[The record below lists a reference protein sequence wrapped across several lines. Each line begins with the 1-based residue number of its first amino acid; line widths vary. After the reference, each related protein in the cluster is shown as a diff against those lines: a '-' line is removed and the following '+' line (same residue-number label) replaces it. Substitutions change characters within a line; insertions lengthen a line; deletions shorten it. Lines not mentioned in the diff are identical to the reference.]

1 MSVLEKFVSED
12 KGRGLR
18 AKEDVK
24 AGTLLLPGIP
34 FAYVLNAETAPSNCH
49 RCLATPAAAASD
61 APAPTLR
68 SCSKCKFALYCDQN
82 CQKAAWPDHKT
93 ECAAIKKIG
102 VESVPE
108 ELVRLVSRTLFKRA
122 HMEKDSVE
130 NDDSEIY
137 MKSTELEALDMNLLN
152 YQQKEVLAGRVEAV
166 KKFWPK
172 GSFPFTDDDVL
183 KIFLQIK
190 NNAFMLADKGGQF
203 VGTAH
208 HVDQSLFNHSC
219 IPNAGVVQNSFRSEV
234 RALQDIEAG
243 EEILINYLDP
253 LATSAERK
261 QDIKERYGFDCG
273 CMACSFG
280 TNDDAMT
287 MVRDGVPPPIAKI
300 AVERAK
306 QIREEVGEAVSMYNL
321 PVGFELATDAVL
333 HLEQLFPDT
342 NLHLLRLLLP
352 AMDTA
357 WRMLDMENAE
367 KYCERI
373 VAANRILLANHP
385 IQRSLML
392 TRLGMIKMQIEG
404 KSDEALAAFS
414 EAEPELVETHGMQ
427 HPSVIELFY
436 NKKITNMQ
444 KKMPSKQ
451 RKAMK
456 DQATLKRM
464 EVQKFYQDYS
474 RDLTAKATATA
485 TVTATTTA
493 TARACEKKCCTKNK
507 CS

>member
-1 MSVLEKFVSED
+1 MTVLERFVSED

-18 AKEDVK
+18 AKQDVK

-68 SCSKCKFALYCDQN
+68 TCSKCKFALYCDQN
-82 CQKAAWPDHKT
+82 CQKSAWPDHKT

-102 VESVPE
+102 VESAPHE
-108 ELVRLVSRTLFKRA
+108 QVRLVSRTLFKRA
-122 HMEKDSVE
+122 QMEKDGIES
-130 NDDSEIY
+130 DDAEVF
-137 MKSTELEALDMNLLN
+137 MKSTELEALDMNLLD
-152 YQQKEVLAGRVEAV
+152 YEKKEILAERVEAV

-172 GSFPFTDDDVL
+172 GVFPFTDDEVL

-219 IPNAGVVQNSFRSEV
+219 VPNAGVVQNSFRSEV

-243 EEILINYLDP
+243 EEILINYVDP

-261 QDIKERYGFDCG
+261 QDIKERYGFECG
-273 CMACSFG
+273 CMACTFG
-280 TNDDAMT
+280 TNDEPMT
-287 MVRDGVPPPIAKI
+287 MVRDGVPPPIAKM
-300 AVERAK
+300 ASERAK
-306 QIREEVGEAVSMYNL
+306 QIRDDVGMAVSMYNL
-321 PVGFELATDAVL
+321 PLGFELASDAVK
-333 HLEQLFPDT
+333 HLEELFPDT

-352 AMDTA
+352 AMDTS
-357 WRMLDMENAE
+357 WRMLDMENAV

-392 TRLGMIKMQIEG
+392 TRLGMIKMQMEG
-404 KSDEALAAFS
+404 KSDEAMAAFN
-414 EAEPELVETHGMQ
+414 EAEPDMVATHGIQ

-436 NKKITNMQ
+436 NKKITAMQ

-451 RKAMK
+451 RKALREQA
-456 DQATLKRM
+456 DQKRR
-464 EVQKFYQDYS
+464 EVQKFYEDYS
-474 RDLTAKATATA
+474 QSLAAQAQT
-485 TVTATTTA
+485 
-493 TARACEKKCCTKNK
+493 
-507 CS
+507 

>member
-1 MSVLEKFVSED
+1 MSALEKYVSED

-68 SCSKCKFALYCDQN
+68 TCSKCKYALYCN
-82 CQKAAWPDHKT
+82 PECQKAAWPDHKT

-102 VESVPE
+102 VDNVPH
-108 ELVRLVSRTLFKRA
+108 ELVRLVSRTLFKRVQ
-122 HMEKDSVE
+122 MEKDGIESDV
-130 NDDSEIY
+130 SEMF
-137 MKSTELEALDMNLLN
+137 MKSTELEALDMNLLDFE
-152 YQQKEVLAGRVEAV
+152 QKQVLAGRVAAV
-166 KKFWPK
+166 KSFWPK
-172 GSFPFTDDDVL
+172 GAFPFTDDDVL

-190 NNAFMLADKGGQF
+190 NNAFMLSDKGGQF

-219 IPNAGVVQNSFRSEV
+219 LPNAGVVQNSFRSEV
-234 RALQDIEAG
+234 RALKDIEAG
-243 EEILINYLDP
+243 EEILINYIDP
-253 LATSAERK
+253 LATSTERK
-261 QDIKERYGFDCG
+261 TDIKERYGFDCG
-273 CMACSFG
+273 CLDCTFG

-287 MVRDGVPPPIAKI
+287 MVKEGVPPQIAKV

-306 QIREEVGEAVSMYNL
+306 QIRDDVGMAVSMYNL
-321 PVGFELATDAVL
+321 PVGFDLASDAVL

-352 AMDTA
+352 AMDTS

-367 KYCERI
+367 KYCSRI
-373 VAANRILLANHP
+373 VEANRILLANHP

-392 TRLGMIKMQIEG
+392 TRLGMIKMQMEG
-404 KSDEALAAFS
+404 KSDEALAAFN
-414 EAEPELVETHGMQ
+414 EAEPDMVSTHGMQ

-436 NKKITNMQ
+436 NKKIAAMQ
-444 KKMPSKQ
+444 KKMPAKQ
-451 RKAMK
+451 RKALRE
-456 DQATLKRM
+456 QAMLKRH

-474 RDLTAKATATA
+474 QSLLAQ
-485 TVTATTTA
+485 
-493 TARACEKKCCTKNK
+493 
-507 CS
+507 SQS

>member
-1 MSVLEKFVSED
+1 MSVLERFVSED

-24 AGTLLLPGIP
+24 EGTLLLPGIP

-68 SCSKCKFALYCDQN
+68 TCSKCKFALYCDQN
-82 CQKAAWPDHKT
+82 CQKAAWADHKM
-93 ECAAIKKIG
+93 ECAAIKKVG
-102 VESVPE
+102 VEGVPH

-122 HMEKDSVE
+122 QMEKDGIERDAAEVF
-130 NDDSEIY
+130 
-137 MKSTELEALDMNLLN
+137 MKSTELEALDMDLLD
-152 YQQKEVLAGRVEAV
+152 YEQKEVLAQRVDAV

-172 GSFPFTDDDVL
+172 GAFPFSDDDVL
-183 KIFLQIK
+183 AIFLQIK
-190 NNAFMLADKGGQF
+190 NNAFMLSDKGGQF

-219 IPNAGVVQNSFRSEV
+219 LPNAGVVQNSFRSEV
-234 RALQDIEAG
+234 RALKDIEAG
-243 EEILINYLDP
+243 EEILINYIDP
-253 LATSAERK
+253 LATSEERRS
-261 QDIKERYGFDCG
+261 DIKERYGFECG
-273 CMACSFG
+273 CLACSFG
-280 TNDDAMT
+280 TNDAEMT
-287 MVRDGVPPPIAKI
+287 AVKDGVPPPIAKV

-306 QIREEVGEAVSMYNL
+306 QIRDEVGMAVSMYNL
-321 PVGFELATDAVL
+321 PLGYEMATDAVL

-352 AMDTA
+352 AMDTS
-357 WRMLDMENAE
+357 WRMLDMENAV

-404 KSDEALAAFS
+404 KSDEALAAFN
-414 EAEPELVETHGMQ
+414 EAEPDMVATHGMQ

-436 NKKITNMQ
+436 NKKITAMQ

-451 RKAMK
+451 RKAMRE
-456 DQATLKRM
+456 QAALKRS

-474 RDLTAKATATA
+474 KSLAQGK
-485 TVTATTTA
+485 
-493 TARACEKKCCTKNK
+493 
-507 CS
+507 S

>member
-1 MSVLEKFVSED
+1 MSVLERFVSED

-68 SCSKCKFALYCDQN
+68 TCSKCKFALYCNQD
-82 CQKAAWPDHKT
+82 CQKAAWPEHKT
-93 ECAAIKKIG
+93 ECAAIKNVG
-102 VESVPE
+102 VEGVPH

-122 HMEKDSVE
+122 QMEKDGVE
-130 NDDSEIY
+130 RDVSEVF
-137 MKSTELEALDMNLLN
+137 MKSTELEALDMNLLD
-152 YQQKEVLAGRVEAV
+152 YEQKEVLAGRVEAV
-166 KKFWPK
+166 KKFWPLK
-172 GSFPFTDDDVL
+172 GNFPFTDDGVL
-183 KIFLQIK
+183 AIFLQIK
-190 NNAFMLADKGGQF
+190 NNAFMLSDKGGQF

-219 IPNAGVVQNSFRSEV
+219 LPNAGVVQNSFRSEV
-234 RALQDIEAG
+234 RAVTDIEAG
-243 EEILINYLDP
+243 EEVLINYIDP
-253 LATSAERK
+253 LATSDERK
-261 QDIKERYGFDCG
+261 KDIKERYGFDCG
-273 CMACSFG
+273 CLACSFG
-280 TNDDAMT
+280 TNDAEMT
-287 MVRDGVPPPIAKI
+287 AIKDGVPPPIAKV
-300 AVERAK
+300 AMERAK
-306 QIREEVGEAVSMYNL
+306 QIRDEVGMAVSMYNL
-321 PVGFELATDAVL
+321 PVGFELATDAVN

-352 AMDTA
+352 AMDTS
-357 WRMLDMENAE
+357 WRMLDMETAE

-404 KSDEALAAFS
+404 KSDEALAAFNAA
-414 EAEPELVETHGMQ
+414 EADLVSTHGMQ

-436 NKKITNMQ
+436 NKKITAMQ

-451 RKAMK
+451 RKAMRE
-456 DQATLKRM
+456 QAAQKRR

-474 RDLTAKATATA
+474 QSLAQSK
-485 TVTATTTA
+485 
-493 TARACEKKCCTKNK
+493 
-507 CS
+507 S